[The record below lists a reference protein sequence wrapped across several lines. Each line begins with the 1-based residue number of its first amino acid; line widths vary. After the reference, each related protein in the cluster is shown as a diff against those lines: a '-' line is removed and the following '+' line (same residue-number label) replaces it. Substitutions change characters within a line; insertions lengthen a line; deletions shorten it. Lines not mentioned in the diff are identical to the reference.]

1 MPITSKRSYY
11 KPFEYPW
18 AYTYFKKMRSLHWVP
33 EEAPLQED
41 VRDWVQ
47 KLNEKE
53 KNLIAQI
60 FRFFTQGDVDV
71 ADCYALRYIPAF
83 PMPEF
88 KMLFMAIG
96 DSEAN
101 HIDSYSL
108 LIDTLGFGEGE
119 YQAFLEYEDMRAKH
133 DYLFAENTTA
143 PSGRPWNRKERLALD
158 IAKFSAFG
166 EGMQLFASFA
176 ILLSFK
182 NRNLMKGM
190 STIVEWSIR
199 DETLHVEAMT
209 QVFRTLRAEN
219 PKLRNPELDEA
230 IYQTGRDM
238 VALEDRFID
247 LAFAMGGVDGITA
260 EETKAYIRFIAD
272 RRFQQLGLLPIYNQT
287 ENPFAE
293 WIDWLISAQTHA
305 NFFEA
310 RSTEY
315 SKGGVVGWD
324 KAFAF
329 LTSDAEAPSP

>member
-1 MPITSKRSYY
+1 MSILSKRSYY

-18 AYTYFKKMRSLHWVP
+18 AYTYYKKMRSLHWVP

-41 VRDWVQ
+41 VRDWVM
-47 KLNEKE
+47 KLNPCEQ
-53 KNLIAQI
+53 NLIAQI
-60 FRFFTQGDVDV
+60 FRFFTQADVDV
-71 ADCYALRYIPAF
+71 ADGYANRYIPAF

-88 KMLFMAIG
+88 KMLFFAIG

-101 HIDSYSL
+101 HIDSYSQ
-108 LIDTLGFGEGE
+108 LIDTLGFGESE
-119 YQAFLEYEDMRAKH
+119 YKAFAEYTDMKAKH
-133 DYLFAENTTA
+133 DYLFAEHDTS
-143 PSGRPWNRKERLALD
+143 PSGRKWSRKERLALD
-158 IAKFSAFG
+158 IARFSAFG

-209 QVFRTLRAEN
+209 HIFRTLVAEN
-219 PKLRNPELDEA
+219 PKLRNSDLRES
-230 IYQTGRDM
+230 IYQSARDM
-238 VALEDRFID
+238 VDLEDKFID
-247 LAFAMGGVDGITA
+247 LAFEMGGVDGITA
-260 EETKAYIRFIAD
+260 DETKQYIRFIAD
-272 RRFQQLGLLPIYNQT
+272 RRLQQLGLDPIFNQMV
-287 ENPFAE
+287 NPFAE

-310 RSTEY
+310 RATEY

-324 KAFAF
+324 NAFDF
-329 LTSDAEAPSP
+329 LSENA

>member
-1 MPITSKRSYY
+1 MPITSKRTVY
-11 KPFEYPW
+11 KPFEYDW
-18 AYTYFKKMRSLHWVP
+18 AYTYYKKMRSLHWVP

-47 KLNEKE
+47 KCNPLE

-71 ADCYALRYIPAF
+71 AKCYAERYIPAF

-88 KMLFMAIG
+88 QMLFASIM

-101 HIDSYSL
+101 HIDSYSQ
-108 LIDTLGFGEGE
+108 LIDTLGFGESE
-119 YQAFLEYEDMRAKH
+119 YQAFLEYAAMRDKH
-133 DYLFAENTTA
+133 DYLFAENDTA
-143 PSGRPWNRKERLALD
+143 PSGRKWSRKERLALD

-199 DETLHVEAMT
+199 DETLHVEVMS
-209 QVFRTLRAEN
+209 QVFRTLRGEN
-219 PKLRNPELDEA
+219 PKLRNLELDGA

-238 VALEDRFID
+238 VDLEDKFID
-247 LAFAMGGVDGITA
+247 LAFDMGGVEGITPDD
-260 EETKAYIRFIAD
+260 TKLYIRFIAD
-272 RRFQQLGLLPIYNQT
+272 RRFQQLGLEPIYNVT

-315 SKGGVVGWD
+315 SKGGIAGWD
-324 KAFAF
+324 DGFAF
-329 LTSDAEAPSP
+329 LDNKDVDISQ